1 MFVLLPGVYMKMGLA
16 GLGQAVLL
24 ATIIFLPFSVES
36 NLNQFFE
43 IRKGE

>member
-1 MFVLLPGVYMKMGLA
+1 MKMGLA
-16 GLGQAVLL
+16 GLGQAVLF